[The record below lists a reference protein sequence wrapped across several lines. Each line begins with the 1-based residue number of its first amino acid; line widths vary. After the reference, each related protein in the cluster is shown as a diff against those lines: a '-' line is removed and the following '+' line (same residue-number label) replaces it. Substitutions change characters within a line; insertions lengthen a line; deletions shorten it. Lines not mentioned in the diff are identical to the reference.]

1 MKRLDRKLEEGFRRV
16 EKEYSPERE
25 LRKYNAK
32 NRIAIYMPD
41 ENEAYKIYKFF
52 KENNLKSDLAIIFLN
67 FISRVIDRKLHL
79 DLETDLYVIS
89 EKYLRKLGFSAYY
102 VKKVRQ
108 YIKPYLMIQGNNVS
122 KKANRYNFDKLLG
135 KTYLMTISGFEPIS
149 IIFNTELT
157 EKEFK
162 KEYVKIIETHKVL
175 DKENVKILK
184 DLSKDSIENI
194 KKDKTDKLKVKS
206 LNYISINPK
215 YIDELIQVAKESYN
229 KYKYYE
235 KLYQKDEMD
244 TSVYYIM
251 KSTKRRAL
259 KFKRDI
265 KLIDAKNTKKT
276 GKIFYE
282 DNFSDKNKRNYHF
295 LSQLSKETRK
305 ILFKDFI
312 SMDISN
318 CAPTAIAH
326 LTIAKVGKDVFKRQF
341 PLYHKYAFSRTSFFN
356 DIKKYGEITNKDKN
370 NILKKA
376 FVSINFG
383 KNIVKEISQFET
395 YYSNNYNIFK
405 TNLYE
410 TFKEFVNENISI
422 TDIFYFLRINKEL
435 FKEFQIEL
443 KTIRDVLGM
452 NKEQLANYFMSV
464 ESFVMNRIQKI
475 LNAKG
480 IQNVRI
486 HDEILIEKKY
496 ITKDLLKKLVSLL
509 SFKINLKKLGLEDII
524 VNYNFKYK
532 IVDMATNKVIKVEI
546 KDIKLEKQKEAKNQL
561 KCVEK
566 IAETDII
573 HKKLNNTELMKSSE
587 IFIIEYF

>member
-1 MKRLDRKLEEGFRRV
+1 MKNFDKKLEEGFRRV

-41 ENEAYKIYKFF
+41 ENEAYNIYKFF
-52 KENNLKSDLAIIFLN
+52 KENKLKSDIAIIFLN

-79 DLETDLYVIS
+79 DIESDLYVIS

-108 YIKPYLMIQGNNVS
+108 YIKPFLVIQGNNVS
-122 KKANRYNFDKLLG
+122 KKANRYNFDKLIG
-135 KTYLMTISGFEPIS
+135 KSYLMTISGFEPIS
-149 IIFNTELT
+149 IVFNTELT

-162 KEYVKIIETHKVL
+162 KEYVKIIETHRVV
-175 DKENVKILK
+175 DKESVKILK
-184 DLSKDSIENI
+184 DLSKDTIRNI
-194 KKDKTDKLKVKS
+194 KKDKTDKLNVKP
-206 LNYISINPK
+206 LNYINVNPK
-215 YIDELIQVAKESYN
+215 YIEELIQVARESYN
-229 KYKYYE
+229 KYKYFE
-235 KLYQKDEMD
+235 KLYQKFSFD
-244 TSVYYIM
+244 TETYYM
-251 KSTKRRAL
+251 MRSTEKRAL

-265 KLIDAKNTKKT
+265 NLIDAKNTKKT

-295 LSQLSKETRK
+295 LSQLSKDTRK

-326 LTIAKVGKDVFKRQF
+326 LAIAKVGKDVFKKQF
-341 PLYHKYAFSRTSFFN
+341 PLYHKYAFSRATFFN
-356 DIKKYGEITNKDKN
+356 DIEKYGEITNKDKN

-383 KNIVKEISQFET
+383 KNIVREISQFET
-395 YYSNNYNIFK
+395 FLSRKYNIFK
-405 TNLYE
+405 TSLYK
-410 TFKEFVNENISI
+410 TFKEFVNANVSI
-422 TDIFYFLRINKEL
+422 YDIYDLLKVNKEL
-435 FKEFQIEL
+435 FRDFQTEL
-443 KTIRDVLGM
+443 NTIGDILGM
-452 NKEQLANYFMSV
+452 DKVQLANYFMKV
-464 ESFVMNRIQKI
+464 ESFVMNRIQKV

-496 ITKDLLKKLVSLL
+496 ITKDLLKRIVSLL

-532 IVDMATNKVIKVEI
+532 IIDMETHKVIKIEI

-561 KCVEK
+561 KSVEK
-566 IAETDII
+566 IAEMDII
-573 HKKLNNTELMKSSE
+573 HKKLNNAKLIKASE
-587 IFIIEYF
+587 IIKLDYF